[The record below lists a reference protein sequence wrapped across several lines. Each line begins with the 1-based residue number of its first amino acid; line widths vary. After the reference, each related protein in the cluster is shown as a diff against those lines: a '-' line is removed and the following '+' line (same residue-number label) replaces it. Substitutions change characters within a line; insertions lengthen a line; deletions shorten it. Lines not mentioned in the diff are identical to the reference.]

1 VKVLMLGS
9 GGREHT
15 LAWKLKQ
22 SPKVS
27 EIICAPG
34 NAGSALLGRNV
45 SVKLGDLDEV
55 VSLARSEAV
64 DLTVVGPEATL
75 VDGIVDRFRSEG
87 LRIAGPTAAAAQL
100 EGSKVFTK
108 QFLQKQDIPTA
119 RFAVFESADA
129 AESALKS
136 GQFEFPTVIKADGL
150 AAGKGVLIC
159 EGLEAALDAVRSTMR
174 SHDFG
179 SAGDRIVIE
188 EFLSGEE
195 TSFMVFTDG
204 KHILPMVPSQ
214 DHKAAYEGDRG
225 PNTGGM
231 GAYSVDFL
239 LDDQLRSHIMGAII
253 EPTLQGMADRGMP
266 FQGILYAGLML
277 TASGPKVL
285 EFNVRFGDPETQAVV
300 PRLDSDLFEIFW
312 ALAEGDLSGSEISWK
327 KDAAV
332 CVVVASKGYPGSYA
346 KGYEISGIPMAE
358 EDSQTIVFHAGTA
371 LQDDKVVTSGGRV
384 LGVTSLGPDLESAII
399 RVYEGVNKIHF
410 QDMYYRRD
418 IAAKGLKKLGRG

>member
-1 VKVLMLGS
+1 MLGS

-45 SVKLGDLDEV
+45 SVKPGDLDEV

-64 DLTVVGPEATL
+64 DLTVVGPEAPL

-108 QFLQKQDIPTA
+108 QFLQEQDIPTA
-119 RFAVFESADA
+119 KFAVFESADA

-136 GQFEFPTVIKADGL
+136 GRFEFPTVIKADGL

-188 EFLSGEE
+188 EFLTGEE

-204 KHILPMVPSQ
+204 EHILPMVPSQ

-239 LDDQLRSHIMGAII
+239 LDDQLRSHITGAII
-253 EPTLQGMADRGMP
+253 EPTLQGMAERGTP

-277 TASGPKVL
+277 TADGPKVL

-312 ALAEGDLSGSEISWK
+312 ALAEGDLSGSEVSWK

-332 CVVVASKGYPGSYA
+332 CVVVASKGYPGSYS

-358 EDSQTIVFHAGTA
+358 EDAQTIVFHAGTA

-418 IAAKGLKKLGRG
+418 IAAKGLKKLGIG

>member
-1 VKVLMLGS
+1 MKVLMLGS

-34 NAGSALLGRNV
+34 NPGCALLGRNV
-45 SVKLGDLDEV
+45 SVSLGKLDEV
-55 VSLARSEAV
+55 VSLARNVSA
-64 DLTVVGPEATL
+64 DLTVVGPEAPL
-75 VDGIVDRFRSEG
+75 VDGIVDRFRGEG

-100 EGSKVFTK
+100 EGSKVFSK
-108 QFLQKQDIPTA
+108 QFLQDQNIPTA
-119 RFAVFESADA
+119 RFAVFESANA
-129 AESALKS
+129 AESALKA

-159 EGLEAALDAVRSTMR
+159 EGLEPALDAVRSTMR

-188 EFLSGEE
+188 EFLTGEE

-204 KHILPMVPSQ
+204 EHILPMVPSQ

-239 LDDQLRSHIMGAII
+239 LDDQLRSRIMSTII
-253 EPTLQGMADRGMP
+253 EPTLRGMSERGTP

-277 TASGPKVL
+277 TADGPKVL

-300 PRLDSDLFEIFW
+300 PRLDSDLFELFW
-312 ALAEGDLSGSEISWK
+312 ALAEGDLSGSEVAWK

-332 CVVVASKGYPGSYA
+332 CVVVASKGYPGPYS

-371 LQDDKVVTSGGRV
+371 LQNGNIVTGGGRV

-418 IAAKGLKKLGRG
+418 IAAKGLKRLGIG